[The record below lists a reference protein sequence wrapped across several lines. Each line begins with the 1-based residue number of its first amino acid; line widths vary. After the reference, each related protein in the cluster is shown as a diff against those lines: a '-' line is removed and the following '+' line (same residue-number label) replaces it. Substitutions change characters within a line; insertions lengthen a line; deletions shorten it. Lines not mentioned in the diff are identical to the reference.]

1 MHIVEFLRHLRARV
15 DIEIIIAALPEA
27 AVFAG
32 TLWKTKGQLARALA
46 FFGAQCAG
54 DALLETLDDLGGSG
68 GAGLAQEQV
77 HMLGHEDVANE
88 SKAVT
93 HSCLLKGANSQIA
106 RANGVQERPSLIAA
120 KGDEMQIAE
129 TGDAV

>member
-1 MHIVEFLRHLRARV
+1 MHIVELLRHLRAGV

-32 TLWKTKGQLARALA
+32 PLRKTKGQLARALA
-46 FFGAQCAG
+46 FSGAQCAG
-54 DALLETLDDLGGSG
+54 DALLETLDDLGGTG

-77 HMLGHEDVANE
+77 HMFGHEDVANE

-106 RANGVQERPSLIAA
+106 SVNGFQKRPSLITA
-120 KGDEMQIAE
+120 KGDEMQITK